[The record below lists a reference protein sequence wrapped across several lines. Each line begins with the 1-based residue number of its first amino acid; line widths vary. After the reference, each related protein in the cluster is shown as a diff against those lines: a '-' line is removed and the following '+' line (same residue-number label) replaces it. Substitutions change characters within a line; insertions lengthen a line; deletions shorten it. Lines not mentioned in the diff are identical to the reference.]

1 MTEPDFA
8 ELPPAT
14 AIARAGDWTG
24 AYDLV
29 VLTYDER
36 FLRRKR
42 LETAHQETFV
52 VNLPQTTHVDHGD
65 AFTLADGRLIEVVAA
80 EEPLLEVT
88 GTHLTFVAWHIG
100 NRHTPCQI
108 EPARLLIRQDHVL
121 QAMLAKLGAALRHVS
136 EPFTP
141 VGGAY
146 GLGRTMG
153 HDHGQE
159 RDHHDHDHDHAVT
172 PPKHTILSR
181 TGRVEHVEPQEMPA
195 HGPFD
200 DHPE

>member
-1 MTEPDFA
+1 MTDPDFT

-14 AIARAGDWTG
+14 AIARAGAWTG

-29 VLTYDER
+29 TLTYDER

-42 LETAHQETFV
+42 LETARQETFV

-65 AFTLADGRLIEVVAA
+65 AFRLQDGRLIEVIAA

-88 GTHLTFVAWHIG
+88 GSHLTFVAWHIG

-108 EPARLLIRQDHVL
+108 EPDRLLIRADHVL
-121 QAMLAKLGAALRHVS
+121 QAMLVQLGAALRQVS

-146 GLGRTMG
+146 GIGRTMG
-153 HDHGQE
+153 HDH
-159 RDHHDHDHDHAVT
+159 HDHGHDDHPDHAAAPSSRTVV
-172 PPKHTILSR
+172 SR
-181 TGRVEHVEPQEMPA
+181 TGRVQHPEPDDLPA
-195 HGPFD
+195 RGPFD
-200 DHPE
+200 DTTE